1 MNHKNLLLILF
12 FCLFLTPFVA
22 NGETVGGYFQI
33 DVNVLRDSDNN
44 PISLNNIALYIDE
57 QPTYPD
63 FFTGETIYEGYSYTS
78 LYQELTVGQ
87 SYTLGFGNMSSKHVR
102 ADETL
107 AGIMVRN
114 NGSST
119 NCTTGCASWG
129 FGCDDYEQQMLVA
142 HITQAE
148 MKRVSSSYSSSYT
161 TYTSGRSGAPY
172 VWLSRYS
179 NGYCFADSTPSRYW
193 LTIAPADLSLVT
205 CTSSDTYKDCPY
217 RADGFVKNRICA
229 CGGWR
234 IIVTI

>member
-12 FCLFLTPFVA
+12 FCLFLTPFMA

-33 DVNVLRDSDNN
+33 DVNVLRDGENN
-44 PISLNNIALYIDE
+44 PISLNNIALYRDE
-57 QPTYPD
+57 QPTFPD

-129 FGCDDYEQQMLVA
+129 FECVDYEQQMLA
-142 HITQAE
+142 LHMTAGETQ
-148 MKRVSSSYSSSYT
+148 RL
-161 TYTSGRSGAPY
+161 SGLTAASRGSGPGSGAPY
-172 VWLSRYS
+172 IFYANYY
-179 NGYCFADSTPSRYW
+179 NGLCRNAGGGTYTW
-193 LTIAPADLSLVT
+193 TTTAPTDLSTVT
-205 CTSSDTYKDCPY
+205 CTSSGYWDNCDYQGSY
-217 RADGFVKNRICA
+217 SRVRICA

>member
-87 SYTLGFGNMSSKHVR
+87 SYTLGFGNMNAKFVR
-102 ADETL
+102 ENAAL
-107 AGIMVRN
+107 AGIMVMKV
-114 NGSST
+114 T
-119 NCTTGCASWG
+119 NATCTTGCAGVG
-129 FGCDDYEQQMLVA
+129 FACDVDAQRALAANITSAERTRLLGSGDNYANAATPARSTSRINSGTCGYYEL
-142 HITQAE
+142 
-148 MKRVSSSYSSSYT
+148 
-161 TYTSGRSGAPY
+161 
-172 VWLSRYS
+172 
-179 NGYCFADSTPSRYW
+179 FAVMVP
-193 LTIAPADLSLVT
+193 PADLSTVSCDGSLYYRGSY
-205 CTSSDTYKDCPY
+205 CRTSW
-217 RADGFVKNRICA
+217 RLCA

>member
-33 DVNVLRDSDNN
+33 DVNVLRDGDNN

-87 SYTLGFGNMSSKHVR
+87 SYTLGFGNMNAKFVR
-102 ADETL
+102 ENAAL
-107 AGIMVRN
+107 AGIMVMYVN
-114 NGSST
+114 NAT
-119 NCTTGCASWG
+119 CTTGCAGVG
-129 FGCDDYEQQMLVA
+129 FACDVDAQRALA
-142 HITQAE
+142 TNITSAE
-148 MKRVSSSYSSSYT
+148 RSRLLGTGSSMPDD
-161 TYTSGRSGAPY
+161 TS
-172 VWLSRYS
+172 
-179 NGYCFADSTPSRYW
+179 PSRSLSYRYDRCSSVDIVYA
-193 LTIAPADLSLVT
+193 LSGPPADTSTIT
-205 CTSSDTYKDCPY
+205 C
-217 RADGFVKNRICA
+217 DGSVAWAGSWCRSQYWRLCA